1 MDIRE
6 QRNHSQAQEL
16 INLANDVL
24 ADWCGTTRLF
34 NYKNPYDN
42 PKFKE
47 LAKLERKFNKHH
59 KNKLVDVGEYLEKF
73 SIELRM
79 IPKNLH
85 FLMRVIGWLDE
96 DTYAPCQHIKG
107 FYPNSYHD
115 STAKDLSTKTWYY
128 ITVEQY
134 ISLLFIDCE
143 LRERYKPQ
151 ELAA

>member
-73 SIELRM
+73 SIELSVARNV
-79 IPKNLH
+79 KVDHSRN
-85 FLMRVIGWLDE
+85 R
-96 DTYAPCQHIKG
+96 
-107 FYPNSYHD
+107 NSP
-115 STAKDLSTKTWYY
+115 TQFGIVVQTLSY
-128 ITVEQY
+128 
-134 ISLLFIDCE
+134 
-143 LRERYKPQ
+143 
-151 ELAA
+151 